1 MPKVV
6 IAVRVDQDL
15 KDELLEVAKHHQ
27 LSFSS
32 ACEKI
37 LKHGNELIGKAKK
50 GNQVGLNLSLLL
62 GHSETLTNSSRN
74 S

>member
-15 KDELLEVAKHHQ
+15 KDELSDVSDEHLIT
-27 LSFSS
+27 LSS

-37 LKHGNELIGKAKK
+37 LKHGCKFIRKAKE
-50 GNQVGLNLSLLL
+50 GNQVGLNLSFIL
-62 GHSETLTNSSRN
+62 GHTKTPPNRSTDG
-74 S
+74 